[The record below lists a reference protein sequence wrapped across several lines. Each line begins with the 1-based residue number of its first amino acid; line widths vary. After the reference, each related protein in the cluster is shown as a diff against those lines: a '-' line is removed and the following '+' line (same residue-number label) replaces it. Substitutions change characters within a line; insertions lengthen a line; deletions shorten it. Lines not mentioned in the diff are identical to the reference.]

1 MEKNKLIPQV
11 CRANLLRTQ
20 ISKFEY
26 LKKMLSGNTICIF
39 ALRGICDKLFRLN
52 FSYKSMCKNENLMNK
67 LFLIILAFSM
77 RAMTFG
83 KKRESPYFL
92 KI

>member
-1 MEKNKLIPQV
+1 MK
-11 CRANLLRTQ
+11 
-20 ISKFEY
+20 KFEY

-39 ALRGICDKLFRLN
+39 ALRGICDKLFILN
-52 FSYKSMCKNENLMNK
+52 FSYKLMCNNVNFMNK
-67 LFLIILAFSM
+67 LFLIILAFCM
-77 RAMTFG
+77 RAMTLG